1 MINLNRITGVGI
13 VTLALFV
20 SSCGTA
26 GAQFRQPSVQL
37 TQTAQS
43 YQQYIKSIQPLTT
56 LVPMLANRC
65 QELSFQQ
72 KSNNTPVQ
80 LWAALVQE
88 WVINWR
94 HYQQRLQR
102 QQLGHSPKE
111 LQSYQLFSTLNNQV
125 LTFENDL
132 KRWQFGLIDGEAMV
146 MSQAELMATI
156 TQAKQLVRTY
166 QLVG

>member
-20 SSCGTA
+20 SFCSIA

-37 TQTAQS
+37 TQTAQF
-43 YQQYIKSIQPLTT
+43 YQQYIQSIQPLAK

-72 KSNNTPVQ
+72 KRINTPVQ
-80 LWAALVQE
+80 LWAALMQE
-88 WVINWR
+88 WVINWQ
-94 HYQQRLQR
+94 HYQQRLQH
-102 QQLGHSPKE
+102 QPLGHSPKE

-132 KRWQFGLIDGEAMV
+132 KRWQFGLIDEEAMV